1 MASRRPKGIVLY
13 RGEPKEVRGFV
24 VKLSKEICIG
34 CKSVESDFFLDQSAY
49 EMHVEPLVCA
59 DLFCCAFSSRECID
73 CGKKEKGGA
82 YAVSVAYRLR
92 SV

>member
-34 CKSVESDFFLDQSAY
+34 CKSVESDFFFYQLVY
-49 EMHVEPLVCA
+49 EMFVELFVCVY
-59 DLFCCAFSSRECID
+59 LFCFVFSKCL
-73 CGKKEKGGA
+73 A
-82 YAVSVAYRLR
+82 
-92 SV
+92 